1 MGLLTEPDVTQFRVQ
16 YYRLLARL
24 LAAEP
29 DADLLEALA
38 EGMDERALGAA
49 QVHRT
54 MGEGWRVLAGDLAG
68 NPAGDPA
75 GNPAGDALDTVTDG
89 YSRLFL
95 DPYGETLNPY
105 ESYYVAGKLYG
116 GPLSEVREFMARQ
129 NLELGETDRREPED
143 ALFNE
148 LDTMATL
155 AERQQAGGDADP
167 AAHVEAQREF
177 LARHLLVWA
186 PACVQDLEQ
195 REDSA
200 FYRGVAMILRGFLE
214 VERDFFHGDGGLEV
228 EPLEEARRRHHA
240 QDAFKGEVYDPSQI
254 TGDKPG
260 PGEDA

>member
-24 LAAEP
+24 LASEP
-29 DADLLEALA
+29 DAALLEALA

-68 NPAGDPA
+68 AG
-75 GNPAGDALDTVTDG
+75 AGDALAAVTDA

-116 GPLSEVREFMARQ
+116 GPLAEVREFMASQ

-155 AERQQAGGDADP
+155 AERQQGGGDADP

-195 REDSA
+195 RNDSA

-214 VERDFFHGDGGLEV
+214 VERDFFHEDGGLEV
-228 EPLEEARRRHHA
+228 EPLDEARRRHHA
-240 QDAFKGEVYDPSQI
+240 QDFFKGEVYDPSQI